1 MTMTAAVILAGGW
14 GERLWPMSTR
24 DRPKQLLDVDGNGT
38 LVRRTVRRVEPLV
51 DLRRSV
57 VVTSESLRESIL
69 PELAPIPPERVIG
82 EPLGRNT
89 APAIA
94 LAAHV
99 LAREDPDALMVVLP
113 ADHLIGDSAAF
124 ARTLELAIRVA
135 RERAALVT
143 LGVKP
148 TRVETEYG
156 YIRAGSSLEAGV
168 RSVDSFVEK
177 PDAETAALYLADG
190 SYLWNSGMFIWRA
203 DRVLQEIAL
212 RLPDVAAALEGLPA
226 GPGADGFDEAL
237 EKFYQSVPSV
247 SIDYGVMEKADGV
260 LVVPATFDWDDIGSW
275 SALERVWASDGSR
288 NATRG
293 DAVLIDSTGCVVYGE
308 GEVVAVLG
316 MRDVVVVNTP
326 QGTLVCPKSRARDVR
341 SVVAE
346 LKRTRGRS

>member
-38 LVRRTVRRVEPLV
+38 LVQRTVRRVEPLV

-57 VVTSESLRESIL
+57 VVTGKSIRASIL
-69 PELAPIPPERVIG
+69 PQLSPIPPDRVIG

-99 LAREDPDALMVVLP
+99 LVGEDPDAVMVVLP

-124 ARTLELAIRVA
+124 ADTMELAIRVA

-156 YIRAGSSLEAGV
+156 YIKAGSSLEPGV

-177 PDAETAALYLADG
+177 PDADTAALYLADG

-212 RLPDVAAALEGLPA
+212 RLPEVAAALEGLPA
-226 GPGADGFDEAL
+226 RPGVDAFDEGL

-260 LVVPATFDWDDIGSW
+260 LVVPATFDWDDIGAW
-275 SALERVWASDGSR
+275 SALERVWASDDSR

-326 QGTLVCPKSRARDVR
+326 QGTLVCPKDRARDVR